1 MQGLLGMDNQ
11 EIADL
16 FTTKIPENEP
26 KDLYDRFLNLAIYL
40 NETTKEDSY
49 DTLEGIVQDLSNL
62 LDQAY
67 DLERT

>member
-1 MQGLLGMDNQ
+1 MTNQ

-16 FTTKIPENEP
+16 FTAEVPEGKP
-26 KDLYDRFLNLAIYL
+26 KDLYDRFLDLAIYL

-49 DTLEGIVQDLSNL
+49 DTLEGIIRDMSNL

-67 DLERT
+67 DLERI